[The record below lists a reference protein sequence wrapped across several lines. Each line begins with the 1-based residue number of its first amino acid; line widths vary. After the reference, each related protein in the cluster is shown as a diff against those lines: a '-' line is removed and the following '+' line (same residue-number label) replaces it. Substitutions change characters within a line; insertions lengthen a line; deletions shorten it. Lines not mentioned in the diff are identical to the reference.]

1 MVADIAA
8 DNPAAF
14 FFLSGE
20 IKMNDDMFYFLV
32 DNIRDEDKPIRIN
45 SGAFVTVKDAL
56 DTNSDELALKAILFI
71 NRYFNDSYIDC
82 YHFKKSAKIREWESS
97 AVTENKS
104 IIRQKIK
111 QLCDSG
117 ICNTMNNVQKTLIE
131 ALKAFY
137 VHCTG
142 KSVEESEK
150 LAAVAGVYIIIH
162 IDTYYSLHINHS
174 RLLLNVR
181 DRIIYE
187 EFTRGTPVKKLIR
200 LYNLSETHTYAI
212 I

>member
-1 MVADIAA
+1 
-8 DNPAAF
+8 
-14 FFLSGE
+14 
-20 IKMNDDMFYFLV
+20 MNDDMFYFLV

-56 DTNSDELALKAILFI
+56 DTNSDALALKAILFI

-82 YHFKKSAKIREWESS
+82 YHFKKPAKIQEWESS
-97 AVTENKS
+97 AVTGCTPENKS

-117 ICNTMNNVQKTLIE
+117 ICNTINNVQKTLIE

-142 KSVEESEK
+142 KSVKESEK

-200 LYNLSETHTYAI
+200 LYNLSETHTYDI
-212 I
+212 IRRVKSMQGVSDV